1 MNISKKLEIWTQEK
15 LISEPQK
22 QAIVEF
28 EMKTKRPMFLYVL
41 LFLSSFCIGLG
52 ILAIIASNWQIIPAN
67 AKLFGDFAILAS
79 LAGGI
84 YYACQ
89 NNKNFLREALILLY
103 AIMILASI
111 GLIAQIFQLVPH
123 GYRAYLFWAVMAAPL
138 LYFSKKAVLSFIW
151 LPVFIASLLDFLD
164 DFAWFSKFIRRFDN
178 MFPGALLFLSIVF
191 LVSIYVF
198 IIKRYYKSSALALAF
213 RSWAIILIVAFVIS
227 MDIFSIEIFNPYY
240 RSWTGETTHVLSN
253 LLLWGVAGGL
263 LAGYGYY
270 NRRQGAYW
278 ATALLLMSVFSFI
291 ANILPQ
297 NRDAYALWG
306 AMLTLSMLGL
316 ASVYAYRQNN
326 IKLLNLASVLMA
338 VRFFIIYIQVFG
350 SLLTTGLGLIST
362 GIVFLVIAY
371 IWQKL
376 RTDIVTK
383 IKEQN

>member
-52 ILAIIASNWQIIPAN
+52 VLAIIASNWQIIPAN
-67 AKLFGDFAILAS
+67 AKLFGDFVILAS

-84 YYACQ
+84 YYAQ
-89 NNKNFLREALILLY
+89 ANNKNFLKEAFILLY
-103 AIMILASI
+103 AVMILASI

-164 DFAWFSKFIRRFDN
+164 DFAWFSRFVRRFDN
-178 MFPGALLFLSIVF
+178 MFPAALAFLSIVF
-191 LVSIYVF
+191 LVSIYVL
-198 IIKRYYKSSALALAF
+198 IIKKYYKSSALALAF
-213 RSWAIILIVAFVIS
+213 KYWSIILIVAFVIS

-278 ATALLLMSVFSFI
+278 AAALLLMSVFSFVV
-291 ANILPQ
+291 NILPQ

-350 SLLTTGLGLIST
+350 SLLTTGFGLIST
-362 GIVFLVIAY
+362 GVVFLIIAY

-376 RTDIVTK
+376 RADIVTK

>member
-1 MNISKKLEIWTQEK
+1 MNISKKLEVWTQAK
-15 LISEPQK
+15 LITEPQK

-191 LVSIYVF
+191 LVSIYVL
-198 IIKRYYKSSALALAF
+198 IIKKYYKSSALALAF
-213 RSWAIILIVAFVIS
+213 RSWSIILIIAFVIS

-253 LLLWGVAGGL
+253 LLLWGIAGGL

-297 NRDAYALWG
+297 NRDVYALWG

-350 SLLTTGLGLIST
+350 SLLTTGLGLITT